1 MHDYQDRDYGD
12 AIADVYDAWY
22 GDITDLDASVDFLAR
37 FTGEGRV
44 LELGIGTGRLAVPLA
59 ATGASIVGIDVSGA

>member
-22 GDITDLDASVDFLAR
+22 GDITDLDAQTPAQWS
-37 FTGEGRV
+37 
-44 LELGIGTGRLAVPLA
+44 PL
-59 ATGASIVGIDVSGA
+59 SR